1 MAPAKKIITPPPVSS
16 VPSDAE
22 PVAPSTETPVSE
34 IPVTAPVGEVSDAE
48 DVVLAKFDVLYKD
61 LAVVTNA
68 VKDISTTIKILQKEY
83 VKIVKIAKK
92 KGRKN
97 NTNKRVPSGFAK
109 PARLSDELCDFLKIE
124 KNSELARTA
133 VTKLI
138 NAYIKENNLQDPN
151 YKRHI
156 IPDAL
161 LCKLMNYK
169 EGDTPLSYFNLQ
181 SYIKHHFIKEVPVV
195 PAVVPEVPVETA

>member
-16 VPSDAE
+16 DAE
-22 PVAPSTETPVSE
+22 PITASSETPVE
-34 IPVTAPVGEVSDAE
+34 NPVTAPVGEVSDAE

-68 VKDISTTIKILQKEY
+68 VKDITTTIKLLQKEY